1 MFLRA
6 EVDVVIMEVIS
17 FRVALVC
24 ACFEIQWK
32 HDHILFGRTRCSS
45 QIRVHICNAYTHTH
59 TLPVQVGIG
68 GELDPTTAAISAA
81 SAVREDGSA
90 QQLFACVACGVT
102 LLDYDHTDILGQ
114 H

>member
-1 MFLRA
+1 MRVLRSSGSTTIYIVWQD
-6 EVDVVIMEVIS
+6 EVLITNS
-17 FRVALVC
+17 CTHTQRV
-24 ACFEIQWK
+24 
-32 HDHILFGRTRCSS
+32 R
-45 QIRVHICNAYTHTH
+45 TH